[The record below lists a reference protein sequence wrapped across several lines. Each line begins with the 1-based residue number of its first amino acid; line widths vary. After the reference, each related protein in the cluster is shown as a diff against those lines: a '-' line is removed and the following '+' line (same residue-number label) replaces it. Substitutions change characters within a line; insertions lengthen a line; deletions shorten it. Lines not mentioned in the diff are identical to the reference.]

1 MSVPRPHG
9 RVVAVLGYSDRR
21 ATGLHPVCAA
31 RLERALAEEAGAR
44 AVVLTGWARRRK
56 RSPEA
61 ELMRRAW
68 RGSGA
73 PVLADPHAR
82 TTAENAV
89 QVAEIAARLGADEV
103 LVVTSGWHAP
113 RASLLFKATF
123 RRTGIRVSVV
133 RAEGPRPLGAVAG
146 ELVRWPLVPLQV
158 ALAGRPV
165 RTMDER
171 LR

>member
-1 MSVPRPHG
+1 MSGLPRRNG
-9 RVVAVLGYSDRR
+9 RVVAVLGYSNRR

-44 AVVLTGWARRRK
+44 AVVLTGWARHRE

-68 RGSGA
+68 RGSEA
-73 PVLADPHAR
+73 PVFSDPHAR
-82 TTAENAV
+82 TTAENAI
-89 QVAEIAARLGADEV
+89 QVAEIAVRLGAGEV

-113 RASLLFKATF
+113 RARLLFRAAL

-133 RAEGPRPLGAVAG
+133 RADGPRPLGAVAG
-146 ELVRWPLVPLQV
+146 ELLRWPLVPLQV
-158 ALAGRPV
+158 VLAGRN
-165 RTMDER
+165 RS
-171 LR
+171 